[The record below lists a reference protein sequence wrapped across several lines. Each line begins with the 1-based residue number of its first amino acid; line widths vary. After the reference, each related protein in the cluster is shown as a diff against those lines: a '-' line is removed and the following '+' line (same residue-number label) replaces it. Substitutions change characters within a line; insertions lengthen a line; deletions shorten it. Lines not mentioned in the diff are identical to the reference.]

1 MVHPRSRRIVATTLV
16 VTLCIHT
23 VAIHH
28 LNAEEL
34 FLEQL
39 EQQGPRAVDT
49 SAQPDGTIC
58 GQCVDPRGNA
68 IAEKTLQLLH
78 AGQVVATVQS
88 DRAGHF
94 TFTSPPSGVYLL
106 TDGTSVQSLRI
117 WAPGTAPPAA
127 SQNILFVAS
136 GPIVAGQVAPLR
148 YWMANPN
155 VMLATAAIAIAVPII
170 IFNASQDNAAS

>member
-1 MVHPRSRRIVATTLV
+1 MAHPRSRRIVATTLV

-34 FLEQL
+34 FLEQ
-39 EQQGPRAVDT
+39 QDPSAVDT
-49 SAQPDGTIC
+49 SAQIDGTIC
-58 GQCVDPRGNA
+58 GQCVDPRGKA
-68 IAEKTLQLLH
+68 IAGKTLQLRH
-78 AGQVVATVQS
+78 ADRVVATVQS
-88 DRAGHF
+88 DHVGHF
-94 TFTSPPSGVYLL
+94 TLPSPPSGVYLL
-106 TDGTSVQSLRI
+106 TDGTSVQSLRV

-127 SQNILFVAS
+127 TQNILFVAS

-170 IFNASQDNAAS
+170 IFNASQDNTAS